1 MKFGTMVSTMKE
13 VDTVETERGQRE
25 AGLVLKRKRDGRRV
39 YSPSHKRAIV
49 EQCLQPGVSVAGIA
63 LAHGIN
69 ANLVRKWI
77 VKYQR
82 AAPAAKRS
90 SVVPAALLPVAVQA
104 EQPRSAVR
112 TPAPRGLIVLELHG
126 ARVELVGGVDGEALR
141 TVLRVLSAVR
151 L

>member
-1 MKFGTMVSTMKE
+1 M
-13 VDTVETERGQRE
+13 ETERGQTE
-25 AGLVLKRKRDGRRV
+25 SGLVLRRKRDGRRV
-39 YSPSHKRAIV
+39 YSRSHKRAIV

-77 VKYQR
+77 VKQQR
-82 AAPAAKRS
+82 AAPAAKPS
-90 SVVPAALLPVAVQA
+90 SPVPAALLPVAVQA
-104 EQPRSAVR
+104 DQPGSAVR
-112 TPAPRGLIVLELHG
+112 AAAPRGLIVLEVLG

-141 TVLRVLSAVR
+141 TVLRVLSSVR